1 MENQEKVFVI
11 SLPMLWTVLRKSYVF
26 VLLAAVIVG
35 ACALTVSITTYT
47 AEYTAK
53 TDVYIINEDYQNLGQ
68 QPSNDINTYSLAL
81 NVVRDCKEILEGDA
95 TRNAIALRLGLSP
108 LEMENVEIK
117 VQENSS
123 EKSRILNIS
132 ITSHDPQCSYD
143 LSNAMIAVA
152 QERINEF
159 CMHDVKVVN
168 FAEVP
173 DSPSNARV
181 SPLVFVLAVFAAAL
195 VYMICLLRYFLDDRI
210 RVIEDVEKLSLGLLA
225 EIPNAD
231 APRNG
236 KKYGYYGK
244 KYGGYYDRYGGYYA
258 SREEERGETEDENS

>member
-11 SLPMLWTVLRKSYVF
+11 SLPMLWAALRKSYVF
-26 VLLAAVIVG
+26 VLLTAVIVG
-35 ACALTVSITTYT
+35 ACALAVSVTTYK

-53 TDVYIINEDYQNLGQ
+53 TDIYIINEDYQNLGQ

-81 NVVRDCKEILEGDA
+81 SVVRDCKEILEGEA
-95 TRNAIALRLGLSP
+95 TRNAIAFRLGLSP
-108 LEMENVEIK
+108 EEMENVEIK

-123 EKSRILNIS
+123 QKSRILNIS
-132 ITSHDPQCSYD
+132 ITSRDAQRSYD
-143 LSNAMIAVA
+143 LSNAMIEVA

-168 FAEVP
+168 FAEIP
-173 DSPSNARV
+173 ESPSNARV
-181 SPLVFVLAVFAAAL
+181 SPLVFVLAVFAAVL

-210 RVIEDVEKLSLGLLA
+210 RVIEDVEKLSLSLLA
-225 EIPNAD
+225 EIPNAET
-231 APRNG
+231 PHNG

-244 KYGGYYDRYGGYYA
+244 KYGYYGRYGGYYA
-258 SREEERGETEDENS
+258 AREAERGETEDENS